1 MGFNPMNLILGKS
14 SSRIPANVK
23 KEKMYTLT
31 NSGRE
36 QVEELRG
43 DEQDF
48 GLLATMKQRH
58 AWSLEDLSSEL
69 KLSTNKVFEQLKR
82 HIGQG
87 FVKVANQDGN

>member
-1 MGFNPMNLILGKS
+1 MGFSPMDFIYGSKNK
-14 SSRIPANVK
+14 IPANIK

-48 GLLATMKQRH
+48 GLLATMKNRH
-58 AWSLEDLSSEL
+58 AWSLDDLSHEV
-69 KLSTNKVFEQLKR
+69 KLPTRKVFEDIKR
-82 HIGQG
+82 NQARG
-87 FVKVANQDGN
+87 FIKVANAEGD